1 MLRLPII
8 CLICTLN
15 CVVGWDYV
23 NKFDERIDFSCP
35 SGQAISFIHSVH
47 HDYYEDRKWSLGC
60 RSLVGKY
67 VDCYWTP
74 SFVNDWDEYFNFEC
88 SHNGFITGIRS
99 IHDNRKE
106 DRRFMFKCCGISG
119 KEVRQCENTMKN
131 NFDKPNTV
139 RVPEGSV
146 VKGVSSRHSN
156 YFEDR
161 EYSWKICNLVDRY
174 GR

>member
-67 VDCYWTP
+67 VDCYWT
-74 SFVNDWDEYFNFEC
+74 
-88 SHNGFITGIRS
+88 R
-99 IHDNRKE
+99 
-106 DRRFMFKCCGISG
+106 